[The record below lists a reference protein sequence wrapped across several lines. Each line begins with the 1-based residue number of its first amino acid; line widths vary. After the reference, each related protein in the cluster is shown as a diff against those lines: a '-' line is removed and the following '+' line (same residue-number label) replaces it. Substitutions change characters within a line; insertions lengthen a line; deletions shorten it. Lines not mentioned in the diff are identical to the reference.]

1 MTDFSPPH
9 INTAPETTESLRHL
23 REFLQ
28 DIGEIPTLPLLAERL
43 LTELLRRTHGRQG
56 WLYLLDQERTGLYHL
71 TTDQSDQPDQLKATP
86 RTLTLSHP
94 LVHELAH
101 RHEILDRRFS
111 PHDTDGHVSL
121 NTSDFIGCSLAI
133 PFVNRGR
140 LLAFAIL
147 QSDSNISAFYRE
159 NTDLLRI
166 IAQSGASS
174 LDCLLNCNDLH
185 SSQELTRRA
194 DRLRSLETLAGG
206 FAHEIRNPL
215 TSIKTFIQLTPER
228 KDDAEFIREFSQVVL
243 GDVRRIERLIDE
255 ILGYARSMEPQLAE
269 EDINTA
275 VSSCLYLLD
284 AKARDRGIMIQKDLA
299 SELPRVM
306 LDQQQIKQALL
317 NLFTN
322 ALDAMGDRG
331 GTLLVKT
338 HAIERWKGRREVQV
352 DIADTGHG
360 IPAADLERIFDPFYT
375 TKHKSSE
382 HEGTGLGLF
391 IAHQIIREHQ
401 GTIHVQ
407 STEGAG
413 TVFRITL
420 PSVG

>member
-1 MTDFSPPH
+1 MTDFSFPH
-9 INTAPETTESLRHL
+9 MNMAPETTEFFHQLRD
-23 REFLQ
+23 FLE
-28 DIGEIPTLPLLAERL
+28 DIGRIPTLPLLAERILSEL
-43 LTELLRRTHGRQG
+43 LTHTRTTQG
-56 WLYLLDQERTGLYHL
+56 WLYLLDQEQANLYHL
-71 TTDQSDQPDQLKATP
+71 AADQSDKSRATP

-101 RHEILDRRFS
+101 HHEIPDRFS
-111 PHDTDGHVSL
+111 PHNVDARVGVDSP
-121 NTSDFIGCSLAI
+121 DFIDCSLAI

-140 LLAFAIL
+140 LLGFAIL
-147 QSDSNISAFYRE
+147 RSDSNISAFCRE
-159 NTDLLRI
+159 NTDLVRI

-174 LDCLLNCNDLH
+174 LDCLLIISGNDPH
-185 SSQELTRRA
+185 SSQELARRT

-243 GDVRRIERLIDE
+243 GDVHRIERLIDE
-255 ILGYARSMEPQLAE
+255 ILGYARSIAPHLTEA
-269 EDINTA
+269 DINA
-275 VSSCLYLLD
+275 VVSSCLYLLD
-284 AKARDRGIMIQKDLA
+284 AKARGRGITIQKELA
-299 SELPRVM
+299 PELPRVM
-306 LDQQQIKQALL
+306 LDEQQIKQALL
-317 NLFTN
+317 NLFAN
-322 ALDAMGDRG
+322 ALDAMGNHG
-331 GTLLVKT
+331 GALLVKT
-338 HAIERWKGRREVQV
+338 HAVDRWKGKMEVQI
-352 DIADTGHG
+352 DIEDTGHG
-360 IPAADLERIFDPFYT
+360 IPVADLDRIFDPFYT

-401 GTIHVQ
+401 GTIHVR

-420 PSVG
+420 PSLG

>member
-1 MTDFSPPH
+1 MTDFPFPH
-9 INTAPETTESLRHL
+9 MNMVPKTTEFLHQLRG
-23 REFLQ
+23 FLE
-28 DIGEIPTLPLLAERL
+28 DIGRISTLPLLAERILAEL
-43 LTELLRRTHGRQG
+43 LTHTQTPQG
-56 WLYLLDQERTGLYHL
+56 WLYLLDQEQEGLYHL
-71 TTDQSDQPDQLKATP
+71 TTKQSDNLIASP

-94 LVHELAH
+94 LVRELAH
-101 RHEILDRRFS
+101 HREILDRFS
-111 PHDTDGHVSL
+111 PHDTDVSVD
-121 NTSDFIGCSLAI
+121 TGAPDFIDCSLAI

-140 LLAFAIL
+140 LLGFAIL
-147 QSDSNISAFYRE
+147 RSDSNISAFCQE
-159 NTDLLRI
+159 NMDRLRI

-174 LDCLLNCNDLH
+174 LDCLLSGNDPH
-185 SSQELTRRA
+185 SSQELTRRT

-228 KDDAEFIREFSQVVL
+228 KDDADFIREFSQVVL
-243 GDVRRIERLIDE
+243 GDVHRIERLIDE
-255 ILGYARSMEPQLAE
+255 ILGYARSIDPHLTE
-269 EDINTA
+269 EDINA
-275 VSSCLYLLD
+275 VVSSCLYLLD
-284 AKARDRGIMIQKDLA
+284 AKARDRGITIQKELA
-299 SELPRVM
+299 PELPRVM

-317 NLFTN
+317 NLFAN
-322 ALDAMGDRG
+322 ALDAMGDRR

-338 HAIERWKGRREVQV
+338 HAVDRWKGKVEVQI
-352 DIADTGHG
+352 DIEDTGHG

-391 IAHQIIREHQ
+391 IAHQIIREHR
-401 GTIHVQ
+401 GTIRVR

-420 PSVG
+420 PSLG

>member
-1 MTDFSPPH
+1 MNMVPK
-9 INTAPETTESLRHL
+9 TTEFLHQLRG
-23 REFLQ
+23 FLE
-28 DIGEIPTLPLLAERL
+28 DIGRISTLPLLAERILAEL
-43 LTELLRRTHGRQG
+43 LTHTHSSQG
-56 WLYLLDQERTGLYHL
+56 WLYLLDQEQTDLYHL
-71 TTDQSDQPDQLKATP
+71 TTDQSDNSRATP

-94 LVHELAH
+94 LVRELAH
-101 RHEILDRRFS
+101 HRKILDRFS
-111 PHDTDGHVSL
+111 PHDADVSVDTDAP
-121 NTSDFIGCSLAI
+121 DFIDCSLAI

-140 LLAFAIL
+140 LLGFAIL
-147 QSDSNISAFYRE
+147 RSDSNVSAFGQE
-159 NTDLLRI
+159 NMDLLRI
-166 IAQSGASS
+166 IAQSGANS
-174 LDCLLNCNDLH
+174 LGCLLSGTDPH
-185 SSQELTRRA
+185 SSQELARRT

-243 GDVRRIERLIDE
+243 GDVHRIERLIDE
-255 ILGYARSMEPQLAE
+255 ILGYARFMEPQLTE
-269 EDINTA
+269 EDINA
-275 VSSCLYLLD
+275 AISSCLYLLD
-284 AKARDRGIMIQKDLA
+284 AKARSRRITIQKELA
-299 SELPRVM
+299 SDLPRVM

-317 NLFTN
+317 NLFAN
-322 ALDAMGDRG
+322 ALDAMGDRR

-338 HAIERWKGRREVQV
+338 HAVNRWKGRMEVQV
-352 DIADTGHG
+352 DIEDTGRG
-360 IPAADLERIFDPFYT
+360 IPAADLEHIFDPFYT

-401 GTIHVQ
+401 GTIHVR

-420 PSVG
+420 PCLA

>member
-1 MTDFSPPH
+1 M
-9 INTAPETTESLRHL
+9 NTTPKTA
-23 REFLQ
+23 EFLHRLRGFLE
-28 DIGEIPTLPLLAERL
+28 DIGGIPTLPLLAERIL
-43 LTELLRRTHGRQG
+43 AELLGHTHSPQG
-56 WLYLLDQERTGLYHL
+56 WLYLLDQERTGLYRL
-71 TTDQSDQPDQLKATP
+71 AAERSDKPRATA
-86 RTLTLSHP
+86 RTLALSHP

-101 RHEILDRRFS
+101 HCEILDRLS
-111 PHDTDGHVSL
+111 PCGTDGHVGL
-121 NTSDFIGCSLAI
+121 DAPDFIGCRLAI
-133 PFVNRGR
+133 PFVNCGR

-147 QSDSNISAFYRE
+147 RSDPNVSAFGQENRE
-159 NTDLLRI
+159 LLRI
-166 IAQSGASS
+166 IAQSGANS
-174 LDCLLNCNDLH
+174 LDRLLSCNDPR
-185 SSQELTRRA
+185 SSQELIRRT
-194 DRLRSLETLAGG
+194 DRLRSLETMAGG

-243 GDVRRIERLIDE
+243 EDVRRIERLIDE
-255 ILGYARSMEPQLAE
+255 ILGYARSMDPQLTE

-284 AKARDRGIMIQKDLA
+284 AKARGRGITIQKELA
-299 SELPRVM
+299 SDLPRVM
-306 LDQQQIKQALL
+306 LEHQQIKQALL
-317 NLFTN
+317 NLFAN

-338 HAIERWKGRREVQV
+338 HAVERLKGRMDVRI
-352 DIADTGHG
+352 DIEDTGHG

-401 GTIHVQ
+401 GTIHVR

-420 PSVG
+420 PSAD

>member
-9 INTAPETTESLRHL
+9 MNTTPKTI
-23 REFLQ
+23 EFLHRLRGFLE
-28 DIGEIPTLPLLAERL
+28 DIGGIPTLPLLAERIL
-43 LTELLRRTHGRQG
+43 AELSGHTHSPQG
-56 WLYLLDQERTGLYHL
+56 WLYLLDQEQTGLYHL
-71 TTDQSDQPDQLKATP
+71 AAERSDKSRATP
-86 RTLTLSHP
+86 RTLALSHP

-101 RHEILDRRFS
+101 HREILDRLS
-111 PHDTDGHVSL
+111 PCGADGHVGPDAP
-121 NTSDFIGCSLAI
+121 DFIDCSLAI

-140 LLAFAIL
+140 LLGFAIL
-147 QSDSNISAFYRE
+147 RSDSNVSAFGQE
-159 NTDLLRI
+159 NMDLLRI
-166 IAQSGASS
+166 IAQSGANS
-174 LDCLLNCNDLH
+174 LDRLLSCNDPR
-185 SSQELTRRA
+185 SSQELIRRT
-194 DRLRSLETLAGG
+194 DRLRSLETMAGG

-243 GDVRRIERLIDE
+243 EDVRRIERLIDE
-255 ILGYARSMEPQLAE
+255 ILGYARSIEPQLTE
-269 EDINTA
+269 EDINAT

-284 AKARDRGIMIQKDLA
+284 AKARGRGITIQKELA

-306 LDQQQIKQALL
+306 LDHQQIKQALL
-317 NLFTN
+317 NLFAN
-322 ALDAMGDRG
+322 ALDAMGNRG

-338 HAIERWKGRREVQV
+338 HAVERSKGRMDVWI
-352 DIADTGHG
+352 DIEDTGHG

-401 GTIHVQ
+401 GTIHVR